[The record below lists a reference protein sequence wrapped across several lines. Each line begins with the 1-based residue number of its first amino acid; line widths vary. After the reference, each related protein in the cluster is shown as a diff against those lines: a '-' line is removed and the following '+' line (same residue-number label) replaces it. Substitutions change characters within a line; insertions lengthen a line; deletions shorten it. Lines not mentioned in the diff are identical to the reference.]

1 MKRLIWVALTAM
13 LVIGMLAACG
23 GKEEKKEAAGETVTM
38 EAKNW
43 EFDKAE
49 YTVPADKDFNL
60 ELKNVEG
67 AHGLLVQGEDV
78 TVDGNSSEVLNLKPG
93 KYKVVCSVPCGA
105 GHAKMEATL
114 VAK

>member
-1 MKRLIWVALTAM
+1 MKKMIWLALTAILM
-13 LVIGMLAACG
+13 IGILAACG
-23 GKEEKKEAAGETVTM
+23 GKEESKKKADETVTM
-38 EAKNW
+38 EAKNF

-49 YTVPADKDFNL
+49 YKVPAGKDFNL

-105 GHAKMEATL
+105 GHAKMQATL
-114 VAK
+114 IAE